1 MKLDMLILHNFRNY
15 SSFTCSFD
23 PTITY
28 IVGANAQGK
37 TNILE
42 ALYMICTG
50 KGIKDEKQEEMI
62 KFGKNSADIQA
73 RALSEDETMLLRI
86 TLEKS
91 AYLKKTFQVNKSR
104 KLLYTYLRS
113 TPPAVL
119 FTPELI
125 SVIDGSPSLRRSFFD
140 SILCQLDISYQKALR
155 NYENGIRKRNKIF
168 ESIHDQEK
176 LKESLHF
183 WNTYLI
189 DNARYIQEK
198 RQWLTEKYNEEKQL
212 QEHSFSLVYISN
224 PITEAR
230 LEEYFMKEYY
240 QKRTLIGPQR
250 DEYIV
255 HLESHSMDIDTKKF
269 ASRGEQRLALLWLIL
284 SQLRLMKDCLNQ
296 APILLLDDIFSELDE
311 HNRAVIVS
319 IIDNYQTIITSTDKS
334 EAQRI
339 SPKAQIIEI

>member
-1 MKLDMLILHNFRNY
+1 MKLDMLLLNNFRNY
-15 SSFTCSFD
+15 SSFTCTFD
-23 PTITY
+23 PSITY

-42 ALYMICTG
+42 AIYMICTG

-62 KFGKNSADIQA
+62 SFGKNVADIQM

-168 ESIHDQEK
+168 ESIFDQEK

-189 DNARYIQEK
+189 ENATYIQEK
-198 RQWLTEKYNEEKQL
+198 RAWLVDKYNEIPHL
-212 QEHSFSLVYISN
+212 QEHSFTLLYQPNALSVS
-224 PITEAR
+224 R
-230 LEEYFMKEYY
+230 FEEYFMKEYY

-250 DEYIV
+250 DEYSV
-255 HLESHSMDIDTKKF
+255 HLNSHNTDIDTKKF
-269 ASRGEQRLALLWLIL
+269 ASRGEQRLALLWLII
-284 SQLRLMKDCLNQ
+284 SQLRLMKECLDQ
-296 APILLLDDIFSELDE
+296 SPILLLDDIFSELDE
-311 HNRAVIVS
+311 HNRSVIIS
-319 IIDNYQTIITSTDKS
+319 IIDSYQTIITSTDIL
-334 EAQRI
+334 EAKRV